1 MTKQQT
7 QFSTIVKQY
16 VRRVNKLR
24 FTRQDILRDPEF
36 MENVLSITESKTPGE
51 QVSFL
56 LQKLRD
62 NGSLTFVD
70 YDGTYEVVTSL

>member
-1 MTKQQT
+1 MTTQQN
-7 QFSTIVKQY
+7 QFSLIVKQY

-62 NGSLTFVD
+62 NGSLSFVD